1 MNNRVQDFDFSLP
14 KTLIAQE
21 PARPRD
27 SARLWDSSGS
37 IPMTYNNESA
47 DKTTGAYIKHHPW
60 VTGAGN

>member
-27 SARLWDSSGS
+27 SARLLDATTPHHLLDRS
-37 IPMTYNNESA
+37 I
-47 DKTTGAYIKHHPW
+47 HH
-60 VTGAGN
+60 